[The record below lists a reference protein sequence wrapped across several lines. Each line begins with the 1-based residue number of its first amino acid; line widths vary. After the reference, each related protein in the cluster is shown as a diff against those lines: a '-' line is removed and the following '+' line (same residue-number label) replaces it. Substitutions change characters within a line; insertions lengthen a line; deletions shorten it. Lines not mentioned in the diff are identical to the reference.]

1 MPRKEKKNLFLNSKL
16 SDMQMCKNYR
26 MPKSVIKNEK
36 KKNVIASYLVKI
48 IVREAIPSFY
58 QH

>member
-36 KKNVIASYLVKI
+36 KNVISSYLVKI
-48 IVREAIPSFY
+48 IVREAIPIFY